1 MSLNLRFASD
11 GAGIVAGIVASSV
24 ALAATAHPAI
34 DAFTAYCFKAGQT
47 PAQAHANMAD
57 LVGDPLPFTLTFWDK
72 TLEPAPNTPAYAE
85 RRCEVV
91 FDGDHAADAVT
102 KVQAKMAK
110 PPVFGTS
117 IPLTPPFAANDGT
130 AYLDARELL
139 RKRVAV
145 VHIGTRKGPETFIR
159 VDRLPPGM
167 GLSE

>member
-1 MSLNLRFASD
+1 MTRWRILPA
-11 GAGIVAGIVASSV
+11 GAIWCV
-24 ALAATAHPAI
+24 ALIGHAPFGAASAHPAI

-47 PAQAHANMAD
+47 PAQARANMTD

-72 TLEPAPNTPAYAE
+72 TLQPAPGTPAHAE
-85 RRCEVV
+85 RRCEVA

-102 KVQAKMAK
+102 EVQAKMAT

-117 IPLTPPFAANDGT
+117 IPLTSPYEPNAGT

-145 VHIGTRKGPETFIR
+145 VHIGTRDGPETFIR